1 MERWTKKTNIIAKA
15 QSQLSLL
22 RSSMVLSIIRSHT
35 RVSQDASSQPPPAAA
50 AAAQSLARSG
60 VGEWGLLRPEGKI
73 WRDVSRGSK
82 D

>member
-1 MERWTKKTNIIAKA
+1 MNKKTNIIAKA

-50 AAAQSLARSG
+50 AAQSLARSG